1 MLTRSLPS
9 DAPDM
14 LTREVPIRAS
24 SWNAERRTFEVVLS
38 VGSSV
43 SRHDHAGPYDEIL
56 DLRGASAPPLLPLLN
71 SHNRFDLDARL
82 GEVSNVRLVRGELVG
97 IARLS
102 RHAPM
107 SQRIAAELGDGV
119 RFGVSIGY
127 RVTAWAERINPTTK
141 RREKAATAFELL
153 EASLV
158 AIPADQAA
166 TTRSISM
173 DSELTI
179 TPAVPAAPAVAVP
192 IVPVTSAAPATMT
205 RAAIN
210 VEIRSIARTAGM
222 DDAWANGHIDNEA
235 SLDAVRAA
243 ALTSM
248 AERSGA
254 ANSIRSTGAVILH
267 DNNDPIVIRS
277 AMADAL
283 AHRLAPAAVKLEGR
297 AVEYRGTRILDM
309 VGELAVASGERI
321 NVRNQEALLQ
331 RAIGA
336 HSTSDF
342 PLLLSD
348 AANKALLAQYQ
359 VAAPTYRKWAARK
372 PFVDFKDHQ
381 FLRVGDFPAFKE
393 INESGEVKYGT
404 ISENAEKVR
413 AKEFGTGIAIG
424 RRALINDDLSA
435 LSDFSAMIATRA
447 AVDEN
452 RLAYG
457 ALVANGNLS
466 DGKALFHADH
476 ANKAAAGTA
485 LDGANVA
492 VAVAALRGQK
502 SLDGLPLNLQPA
514 FLVVGPQQEVAARQL
529 LAAITATK
537 ASDVNVWSG
546 FAELIVDAEI
556 TDKRWYVFAAPG
568 SAPAVVYGYV
578 AGSEGPQVRTERDF
592 DTQAVKVA
600 AGLDF
605 ATGVI
610 DFRGAFSNAGA

>member
-1 MLTRSLPS
+1 MLTRNRPRE
-9 DAPDM
+9 AAGTF
-14 LTREVPIRAS
+14 TRAIPVTAS
-24 SWNAERRTFEVVLS
+24 TWNAESWTFEVILS
-38 VGSSV
+38 AGSPVERQDRRGSF
-43 SRHDHAGPYDEIL
+43 DEIL
-56 DLRGASAPPLLPLLN
+56 DVRGAVIPERLPLLD
-71 SHNRFDLDARL
+71 SHNRFELDGKL
-82 GEVSNVRLVRGELVG
+82 GEVTNIRLDGNRLVGT
-97 IARLS
+97 ARLS
-102 RHAPM
+102 RHSPLA
-107 SQRIAAELGDGV
+107 QRIAAEIGDGD

-127 RVTAWAERINPTTK
+127 AVPPGKWTERVNPNTK
-141 RREKAATAFELL
+141 RREKVATAFDLL

-158 AIPADQAA
+158 AIPADPAA
-166 TTRSISM
+166 TTRSHDM
-173 DSELTI
+173 DPEDENENNNQ
-179 TPAVPAAPAVAVP
+179 PGVQ
-192 IVPVTSAAPATMT
+192 T
-205 RAAIN
+205 RAQIN
-210 VEIRSIARTAGM
+210 AEIRSIAKTTGL
-222 DDAWANGHIDNEA
+222 DDAWANSQIDGEA
-235 SLDAVRAA
+235 TLDAARAA
-243 ALTSM
+243 AL
-248 AERSGA
+248 AEMQKRSQA
-254 ANSIRSTGAVILH
+254 AGGIRTTAAVGQ
-267 DNNDPIVIRS
+267 DNNDPVAIRS

-283 AHRLAPAAVKLEGR
+283 AHRLAPAACKLEGR
-297 AVEYRGTRILDM
+297 AVEYRACRILDM
-309 VGELAVASGERI
+309 VGEMAVAGGDRI
-321 NVRNQEALLQ
+321 NLRDQDALLQ
-331 RAIGA
+331 RAVGA

-393 INESGEVKYGT
+393 MNENGEVKYGT

-435 LSDFSAMIATRA
+435 LSDFSSMIATRA

-466 DGKALFHADH
+466 DNKALFHTDH
-476 ANKAAAGTA
+476 GNKASSGTA
-485 LDGANVA
+485 LDATNVA
-492 VAVAALRGQK
+492 IAVAALRGQK
-502 SLDGLPLNLQPA
+502 SIDGLALNLQPA
-514 FLVVGPQQEVAARQL
+514 FLVVGPAQEVAARQL
-529 LAAITATK
+529 LAAIVATK
-537 ASDVNVWSG
+537 SSDVNVWTN

-556 TDKRWYVFAAPG
+556 TDNRWYVFAAPG
-568 SAPAVVYGYV
+568 AAPVVVYGYV

-610 DFRGAFSNAGA
+610 DFRGAYFNAGT